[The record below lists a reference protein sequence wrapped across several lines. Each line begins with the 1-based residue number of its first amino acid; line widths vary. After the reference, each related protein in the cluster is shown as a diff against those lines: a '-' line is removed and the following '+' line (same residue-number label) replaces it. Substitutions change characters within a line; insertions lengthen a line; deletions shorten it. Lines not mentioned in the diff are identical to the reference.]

1 MKSPGLASLINSK
14 PRFLKYVFV
23 LAESIGKSIG
33 EINDWVY
40 DLDADM
46 WQERLEWYLN
56 EFYQIA
62 KSKTVGTTNRPTRES
77 ERIQENTET
86 QGEESKS

>member
-1 MKSPGLASLINSK
+1 
-14 PRFLKYVFV
+14 
-23 LAESIGKSIG
+23 
-33 EINDWVY
+33 
-40 DLDADM
+40 LDADM
-46 WQERLEWYLN
+46 WQERFEWYLN

-62 KSKTVGTTNRPTRES
+62 KSKTVGTSNRPSRDA

>member
-1 MKSPGLASLINSK
+1 MAETNKNKSLEERGVKAL
-14 PRFLKYVFV
+14 
-23 LAESIGKSIG
+23 ESIASSIG

-62 KSKTVGTTNRPTRES
+62 KAKTVGNTNRPERGS
-77 ERIQENTET
+77 ERNQEKTEREDT
-86 QGEESKS
+86 NS

>member
-1 MKSPGLASLINSK
+1 MAETNKNKSLEERGVKAL
-14 PRFLKYVFV
+14 
-23 LAESIGKSIG
+23 ESIGKSIG

-62 KSKTVGTTNRPTRES
+62 KSKTVGTTNRPERGS
-77 ERIQENTET
+77 ERNQENTET

>member
-1 MKSPGLASLINSK
+1 MAEAKNNKSLEERGVKAL
-14 PRFLKYVFV
+14 
-23 LAESIGKSIG
+23 ESIASSLGD
-33 EINDWVY
+33 INDWVY

-62 KSKTVGTTNRPTRES
+62 KAKTVGNTNRPERGS
-77 ERIQENTET
+77 ERNQEKTE
-86 QGEESKS
+86 GEDTNS

>member
-1 MKSPGLASLINSK
+1 MAKTTKTTSNENLEERGVKAL
-14 PRFLKYVFV
+14 
-23 LAESIGKSIG
+23 ESIGKSIG
-33 EINDWVY
+33 EINDWIY

-62 KSKTVGTTNRPTRES
+62 KSKTVGTSNRPTRES
-77 ERIQENTET
+77 ERNQENKET

>member
-1 MKSPGLASLINSK
+1 MAKTTKTTSNENLEERGVKAL
-14 PRFLKYVFV
+14 
-23 LAESIGKSIG
+23 ESIGKSIG
-33 EINDWVY
+33 EINDWLY

-62 KSKTVGTTNRPTRES
+62 KSKTVGTTNRPERGS
-77 ERIQENTET
+77 ERIQEKS
-86 QGEESKS
+86 EE

>member
-1 MKSPGLASLINSK
+1 MGTSK
-14 PRFLKYVFV
+14 KEADISKQNLEERGIK
-23 LAESIGKSIG
+23 AIESIASSLG
-33 EINDWVY
+33 EINEWVY

-62 KSKTVGTTNRPTRES
+62 KAKTVGTTNRP
-77 ERIQENTET
+77 ERSVERDET
-86 QGEESKS
+86 KEEGTDTKS

>member
-1 MKSPGLASLINSK
+1 MAKTDKSNLEERGVKAL
-14 PRFLKYVFV
+14 
-23 LAESIGKSIG
+23 ESISKSLG
-33 EINDWVY
+33 ELNDWFY

-62 KSKTVGTTNRPTRES
+62 KSKTVGTSNRPSRDV
-77 ERIQENTET
+77 ERTKKNTENK
-86 QGEESKS
+86 EDKS

>member
-1 MKSPGLASLINSK
+1 MAKTTKTTSNENLEERGVKAL
-14 PRFLKYVFV
+14 
-23 LAESIGKSIG
+23 ESIGKSMG
-33 EINDWVY
+33 EINDWLY

-62 KSKTVGTTNRPTRES
+62 KSKTVGTTNRPERGS
-77 ERIQENTET
+77 ERIQEKS
-86 QGEESKS
+86 EE

>member
-1 MKSPGLASLINSK
+1 MAEKKTNNEKTLEERGVKAL
-14 PRFLKYVFV
+14 
-23 LAESIGKSIG
+23 ESIAQSIG
-33 EINDWVY
+33 QINDWVY

-62 KSKTVGTTNRPTRES
+62 KAKTVGNTNRPEKGS
-77 ERIQENTET
+77 ERIQENNTT
-86 QGEESKS
+86 QGE

>member
-1 MKSPGLASLINSK
+1 MAAEKNKDLEERGVKAL
-14 PRFLKYVFV
+14 
-23 LAESIGKSIG
+23 ESIANSLG
-33 EINDWVY
+33 EISDWVY

-62 KSKTVGTTNRPTRES
+62 KSKTVGTSNRPDRGS
-77 ERIQENTET
+77 ERIQEKN
-86 QGEESKS
+86 EE

>member
-1 MKSPGLASLINSK
+1 MAKTTKTTSK
-14 PRFLKYVFV
+14 ENLEERGVKAL
-23 LAESIGKSIG
+23 ESIAGSLT
-33 EINDWVY
+33 EVTDWLF

-62 KSKTVGTTNRPTRES
+62 KTKTVGTTNRPDRGS
-77 ERIQENTET
+77 ERIQ
-86 QGEESKS
+86 QKSEGKEGNS

>member
-1 MKSPGLASLINSK
+1 MAKTTKTTSNENLEERGVKAL
-14 PRFLKYVFV
+14 
-23 LAESIGKSIG
+23 ESIGKSIG

-46 WQERLEWYLN
+46 WQERFEWYLN

-62 KSKTVGTTNRPTRES
+62 KSKTVGTSNRPTRES
-77 ERIQENTET
+77 ERSQENKET

>member
-1 MKSPGLASLINSK
+1 MAKTTKTTSK
-14 PRFLKYVFV
+14 ENLEERGVKAL
-23 LAESIGKSIG
+23 ESIGKSIG
-33 EINDWVY
+33 EINDWLY

-62 KSKTVGTTNRPTRES
+62 KSKTVGTSNRPPRDA
-77 ERIQENTET
+77 ERIENKK
-86 QGEESKS
+86 EEDNS

>member
-1 MKSPGLASLINSK
+1 MGTSK
-14 PRFLKYVFV
+14 KTVDKDKLEERGVKAL
-23 LAESIGKSIG
+23 ESIATSVG
-33 EINDWVY
+33 EVSDWLFELDS
-40 DLDADM
+40 DL

-62 KSKTVGTTNRPTRES
+62 KQKTVGTSVRPSRES
-77 ERIQENTET
+77 ERIQETTET

>member
-1 MKSPGLASLINSK
+1 MAENKNEKSLEERGVKAL
-14 PRFLKYVFV
+14 
-23 LAESIGKSIG
+23 ESIANSLS

-62 KSKTVGTTNRPTRES
+62 KSKTVGTSNRPSRDA
-77 ERIQENTET
+77 ERIQEKTET
-86 QGEESKS
+86 QGE